1 MGIINEAHQFDKNA
15 IEIDMDAPH
24 SEIKS
29 IVNLIRE
36 LVKLV
41 KISIEVKYPWNEQ
54 KMKLMLDNIVQ
65 LFGYQTEQIEGII
78 CLAETN
84 LCYYPSAFVI
94 SRTVIEINILLEWLL
109 DPEEENKRI
118 LRYIH
123 YLKKQ
128 LAHIDIYKGC
138 ISESTLPI
146 QDKNRCLE
154 KENKINSH
162 IREMTQVAEQYDVS
176 PESINDLTIRN
187 FPSIMNKMVKEI
199 SPNERQNRLKLAYYS
214 YSKFTHG
221 MLPSIDR
228 YNNPNFL
235 SYVPVS
241 EWHYPL
247 LICYESIIAFT
258 QKLSKRFTVKSEEFD
273 INLEPILVELVEK
286 MNKTFSPSSK
296 D

>member
-1 MGIINEAHQFDKNA
+1 MGLINETHQFDKNA

-41 KISIEVKYPWNEQ
+41 RISIKVKHPWNEQ

-84 LCYYPSAFVI
+84 LYYYPSAFVI
-94 SRTVIEINILLEWLL
+94 CRTVIEINILLEWLL
-109 DPEEENKRI
+109 DPEEESKRI

-123 YLKKQ
+123 YLKVQ
-128 LAHIDIYKGC
+128 LAHIKIYNDFRL
-138 ISESTLPI
+138 ESTLPMP
-146 QDKNRCLE
+146 D
-154 KENKINSH
+154 KENEINNH
-162 IREMTQVAEQYDVS
+162 IREMTQVAEQYGVS
-176 PESINDLTIRN
+176 PESVNDLKPRN
-187 FPSIMNKMVKEI
+187 FPSIMENMVKDI
-199 SPNERQNRLKLAYYS
+199 SPDERQNRLKLAYYS
-214 YSKFTHG
+214 YSKFTHA
-221 MLPSIDR
+221 MLPSINR

-235 SYVPVS
+235 SYVPVL
-241 EWHYPL
+241 EWHCPL
-247 LICYESIIAFT
+247 FICYESIIAIT

-296 D
+296 DSI